1 MLIRVPTSGIEIDI
15 RRQPAQLLDIIRGR
29 VEDEMKPQRPDMP
42 KQRVEISPGEYRD
55 VDAPNDEYE
64 QQMTEFNTLVGQ
76 KFYARIWEVMADIG
90 ITSKPDID
98 ELDTLRATYA
108 KYGAIV
114 PDNDK
119 LFWLQYVVAPGIDD
133 FNHLLYEIFGKS
145 LPSDRQVAFYRQ
157 LFRS

>member
-29 VEDEMKPQRPDMP
+29 VEDEMKSQRPDMP

-55 VDAPNDEYE
+55 VDAPDDDYE
-64 QQMTEFNTLVGQ
+64 QRMVEFNTLVGH
-76 KFYARIWEVMADIG
+76 KFYERIWEVMADIG
-90 ITSKPDID
+90 ITTNPDTS
-98 ELDTLRATYA
+98 ELDALRATYA
-108 KYGAIV
+108 KYVAIV
-114 PDNDK
+114 PNNDK
-119 LFWLQYVVAPGIDD
+119 LFWLQYVVAPGVDD
-133 FNHLLYEIFGKS
+133 FNTLLYEIFGKS